1 MADIGH
7 LSVEEVWNLWW
18 CTIRGGLQT
27 LETYIVW
34 CIMESNECNLSGTI
48 EQKKT
53 EGNNSIWKKKKI
65 KSWEN
70 RWLVLMVYRL
80 CNAILKDPLR

>member
-1 MADIGH
+1 MADIGY

-48 EQKKT
+48 EQKKPR
-53 EGNNSIWKKKKI
+53 EIIQFEKKKLKAERI
-65 KSWEN
+65 DGLSSWFTVCVT
-70 RWLVLMVYRL
+70 RS
-80 CNAILKDPLR
+80 LRIHYAS